1 VLGRSVVSN
10 KKTNLEIARA
20 SSHGRR
26 GMLTRIAEVLV
37 RPTDEVVQDL
47 GDYILSDL
55 RGETTARR

>member
-1 VLGRSVVSN
+1 
-10 KKTNLEIARA
+10 
-20 SSHGRR
+20 
-26 GMLTRIAEVLV
+26 MLTRIAEVLV